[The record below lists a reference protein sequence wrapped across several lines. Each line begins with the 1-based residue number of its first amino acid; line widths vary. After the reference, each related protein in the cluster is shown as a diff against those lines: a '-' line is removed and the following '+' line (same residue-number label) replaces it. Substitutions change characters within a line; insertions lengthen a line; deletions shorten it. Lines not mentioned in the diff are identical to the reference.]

1 MEYLWVSQKL
11 CCLRCRKHLYSND
24 NSQWQIGIWI
34 FRDNSG
40 TPKSSGMW
48 TLHLMFFCKLFCC
61 KGKYCPSC
69 PKVRRRKD
77 TSILYDYIFKTSAD
91 NAQRMNAS
99 SFYFFYGLTVNGICL
114 FWQLN
119 GIWGGVVPPPLRSQ
133 ELQKVW
139 PWNFYQML
147 VYIRRHEIKK
157 IFWFRASL

>member
-1 MEYLWVSQKL
+1 MFPLWFKFCIVYICCLCILCFLVYILVINERDLNPWVSQKL
-11 CCLRCRKHLYSND
+11 LMLYHCLRCRKHLYSND

-91 NAQRMNAS
+91 DAQRTNVRTS
-99 SFYFFYGLTVNGICL
+99 CL
-114 FWQLN
+114 HISTL
-119 GIWGGVVPPPLRSQ
+119 
-133 ELQKVW
+133 K
-139 PWNFYQML
+139 
-147 VYIRRHEIKK
+147 IRD
-157 IFWFRASL
+157 S